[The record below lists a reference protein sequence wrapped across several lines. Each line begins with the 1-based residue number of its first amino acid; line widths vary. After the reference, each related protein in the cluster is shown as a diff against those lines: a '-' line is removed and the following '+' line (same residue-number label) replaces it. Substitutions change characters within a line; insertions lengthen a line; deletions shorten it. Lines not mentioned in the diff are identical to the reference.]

1 MQNLTLLLSDTAFNH
16 HRPTVIYITGW
27 MMSPKAE
34 TSVQLIEA
42 YLKYQNCNLIVLDW
56 SDYSVGLYTAVMFR
70 ITKISHIV
78 GKEVTKLFMKGMSDK
93 KFHCVGHSFGGK
105 LRNSSP

>member
-1 MQNLTLLLSDTAFNH
+1 MQNLSLLLNDTAFNS
-16 HRPTVIYITGW
+16 HRLTVIYISGW
-27 MMSPKAE
+27 MLSPKAE

-70 ITKISHIV
+70 ISKISRII
-78 GKEVTKLFMKGMSDK
+78 GKEVAKLFMNGLSDE

-105 LRNSSP
+105 VKEI